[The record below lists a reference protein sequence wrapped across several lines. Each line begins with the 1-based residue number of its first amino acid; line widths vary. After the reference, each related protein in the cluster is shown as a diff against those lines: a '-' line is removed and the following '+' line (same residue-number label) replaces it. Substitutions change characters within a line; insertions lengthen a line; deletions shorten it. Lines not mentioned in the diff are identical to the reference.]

1 MPAQLRLGGNG
12 VDQLVAGILGVAG
25 HKADVVIAGHSAQQ
39 IEQVGEID
47 LFLQPLAVAVHVLPQ
62 QGDLLIARLHK
73 AAELRKDIAGLA
85 ALLAAADVGHD
96 AVGAEVIAAVHDGQP
111 CAELALAPDGDVL
124 HDDRTLC
131 GVQQHP
137 LMLLQLLGNQLRQS
151 VDAVHAEH
159 QIHIGVALA
168 QLFHNVF
175 LVGHAAAQ
183 SDDEAGLFFLKALQR
198 AHVAEHP
205 LLGVLTHGAG
215 VEQDQVGI
223 LGLIAQAVAD
233 IHQHAF
239 NALAVVD
246 VLLTA
251 VAVHKGQRRGVV
263 GLPHQLGGNGIMFK
277 VNVFQANHPSP
288 PGRVA
293 PCGETLFSAIL

>member
-1 MPAQLRLGGNG
+1 
-12 VDQLVAGILGVAG
+12 
-25 HKADVVIAGHSAQQ
+25 
-39 IEQVGEID
+39 
-47 LFLQPLAVAVHVLPQ
+47 
-62 QGDLLIARLHK
+62 
-73 AAELRKDIAGLA
+73 
-85 ALLAAADVGHD
+85 
-96 AVGAEVIAAVHDGQP
+96 
-111 CAELALAPDGDVL
+111 
-124 HDDRTLC
+124 
-131 GVQQHP
+131 
-137 LMLLQLLGNQLRQS
+137 MLLQFLGDQLRQG

-246 VLLTA
+246 VLLAA
-251 VAVHKGQRRGVV
+251 VAAHIRQRRCLIERRQRLGGGIVV
-263 GLPHQLGGNGIMFK
+263 GVGQFFQVNFSLYKRPNGRTYPNI
-277 VNVFQANHPSP
+277 PY
-288 PGRVA
+288 
-293 PCGETLFSAIL
+293 